1 MNNLIENIKKNEGF
15 VGTPYNDS
23 LGIPTIGYGTKLPLS
38 KREASVI
45 LEMRLKDK
53 IKEIEEK
60 EPFVNKLPDTT
71 QEVIA
76 EMCYQIGVNGVLK
89 FKKMWSALKN
99 FDFVRA
105 SEEMIDSR
113 WAKQTPK
120 RALELSE
127 KMKNQHL
134 NS

>member
-1 MNNLIENIKKNEGF
+1 MENLIENIKKNEGF
-15 VGTPYNDS
+15 VGTPYKDS

-38 KREASVI
+38 EREASVI

-53 IKEIEEK
+53 IKEIEIK
-60 EPFVNKLPDTT
+60 EPLMNNLPGAT

-76 EMCYQIGVNGVLK
+76 EMCYQMGVNGVLK
-89 FKKMWSALKN
+89 FKKMWSALRN
-99 FDFVRA
+99 FDFVKA
-105 SEEMIDSR
+105 SDEMLDSR

-127 KMKNQHL
+127 KMKQI
-134 NS
+134 S